1 MSVICTRCGGT
12 DVACEAIINPNGY
25 VFRRYTDESF
35 LYGRCEDCREYA
47 ELTDPDNVKKAIRTL
62 YGEFMS
68 CSTREPDYADC
79 RIVYKDNGKAL
90 DVRISLH
97 PYDEESD
104 GDDDDIFFC
113 CESVSDLVSLADY
126 GAGDFILTECYRFNH
141 WTEEEKWT
149 RKTYHVDVK
158 GTHMKVTGREIREL
172 YGANYPLDK
181 DFVEKHGVRTVAER
195 KWYRSQGELLTPLMV
210 SRICKTGCRCD
221 KDLVLSFRLQL
232 HFLWHVNI
240 IREKEEWCL
249 PYKYSLT
256 AVCLDAPNSFG
267 RRYTSFDN
275 ALLHCLNGFNENA
288 TIKDRYASVEDYLS
302 KNKCLHTECGCYWI
316 ALRLACDGESIPRL
330 PAKKQNKSSL

>member
-12 DVACEAIINPNGY
+12 DIACEAIINPNGY
-25 VFRRYTDESF
+25 VFRRYTDKSF
-35 LYGRCEDCREYA
+35 RYGRCEDCRGYA
-47 ELTDPDNVKKAIRTL
+47 ELTDPDDVKKAIRTL

-68 CSTREPDYADC
+68 DSTREPDYADC
-79 RIVYKDNGKAL
+79 RIVYKDSGKAL

-97 PYDEESD
+97 PYDEEAD

-126 GAGDFILTECYRFNH
+126 GTGDFIMTECYRFNH

-149 RKTYHVDVK
+149 RKTYHVDVN

-181 DFVEKHGVRTVAER
+181 DLVEKHGVRSVAER

-210 SRICKTGCRCD
+210 SRICKTGCRLD

-232 HFLWHVNI
+232 HFLWHVEI
-240 IREKEEWCL
+240 MREKEKWCL
-249 PYKYSLT
+249 PYKYGLT
-256 AVCLDAPNSFG
+256 AVCLDAPKSFG
-267 RRYTSFDN
+267 RRYTSFDK

-302 KNKCLHTECGCYWI
+302 KNKCL
-316 ALRLACDGESIPRL
+316 
-330 PAKKQNKSSL
+330 